1 MSQNQWV
8 SPKLWWRKRGIDEEN
23 GNYESI
29 LSSHF
34 FSRFFLYFYPEN
46 KILMLW
52 IISKLLFFS
61 LFFASFWRT
70 VYVTRS
76 RWWWCRFVP
85 HSYTLSL
92 VSILILINIH
102 KISPLSC
109 FGVKFFI
116 SHLREVGQEWKKTSQ
131 KVLPIYKDGRL
142 VSKSLVLIL
151 NSRFKLCPLLHLIHS
166 RLILMF

>member
-1 MSQNQWV
+1 MKKTVIMSR
-8 SPKLWWRKRGIDEEN
+8 SCHPT
-23 GNYESI
+23 
-29 LSSHF
+29 F

-76 RWWWCRFVP
+76 RWWWCRFEP

-109 FGVKFFI
+109 FRVKFFI

-131 KVLPIYKDGRL
+131 KVLPIYKGGRL
-142 VSKSLVLIL
+142 VSKSLVLYWISGL
-151 NSRFKLCPLLHLIHS
+151 NCALYFTSYIQG
-166 RLILMF
+166 